1 MCLKCKVA
9 IIVSKS
15 DSEGDPHNVL
25 LITMVPT
32 RMQRNE
38 TYECMGIK
46 KKPIY
51 DMFHC
56 LHVNNGKFLQT

>member
-1 MCLKCKVA
+1 MCLKSKVT

-15 DSEGDPHNVL
+15 DGEGDPHDVL

-38 TYECMGIK
+38 TYECVGIK
-46 KKPIY
+46 KKPNY
-51 DMFHC
+51 DTFNC
-56 LHVNNGKFLQT
+56 LHVNNGKFL

>member
-15 DSEGDPHNVL
+15 DSKGDPHDVL
-25 LITMVPT
+25 LISMVPT

-38 TYECMGIK
+38 TYECVGIN
-46 KKPIY
+46 KKPNY
-51 DMFHC
+51 DTFHC
-56 LHVNNGKFLQT
+56 SYVNNGVFL